1 LKFTDMSTKQWVD
14 FELSRQE
21 KLVEEIA
28 DLPWEEYVDKQKEL
42 IDHIAKAQVLRTV
55 QKKLN
60 EEAK

>member
-1 LKFTDMSTKQWVD
+1 MSTKQWVD